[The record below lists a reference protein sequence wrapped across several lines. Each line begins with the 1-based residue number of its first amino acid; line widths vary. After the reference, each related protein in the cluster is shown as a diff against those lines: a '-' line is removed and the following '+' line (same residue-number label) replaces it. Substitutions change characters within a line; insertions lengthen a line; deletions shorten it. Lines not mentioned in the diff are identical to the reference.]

1 MLSTMTSQSQQQ
13 QQQQLQFIRPQR
25 SGRSNSHSS
34 SPPSK
39 PLPEHPQRQLQQ
51 QVLVDE
57 RVHALDSAAAEE
69 RNQAI
74 QKVAQDMQTLNALF
88 MDMALMVDEQTVL
101 IDRIDVN
108 IEQTQSRTTQAVEEL
123 KGAAK
128 SQRRTRKLV
137 IGATTTVL
145 TAAGVV
151 ALLAAFKPRIF
162 S

>member
-1 MLSTMTSQSQQQ
+1 MPSPPRQQSAQQQ
-13 QQQQLQFIRPQR
+13 
-25 SGRSNSHSS
+25 
-34 SPPSK
+34 
-39 PLPEHPQRQLQQ
+39 QQ

-57 RVHALDSAAAEE
+57 RVLAVDSEAAEE
-69 RNQAI
+69 RSQAI
-74 QKVAQDMQTLNALF
+74 HKVAQDLQTLNALF
-88 MDMALMVDEQTVL
+88 VDMALMVDEQTLL

-108 IEQTQSRTTQAVEEL
+108 IEQTHSRTSKAVEEL

-128 SQRRTRKLV
+128 SQRRTRNLV

-145 TAAGVV
+145 TAAGVM

>member
-1 MLSTMTSQSQQQ
+1 
-13 QQQQLQFIRPQR
+13 
-25 SGRSNSHSS
+25 
-34 SPPSK
+34 
-39 PLPEHPQRQLQQ
+39 
-51 QVLVDE
+51 
-57 RVHALDSAAAEE
+57 
-69 RNQAI
+69 
-74 QKVAQDMQTLNALF
+74 MQTLNALF